1 MRVLVQL
8 RPESPIAASLATAR
22 SEAVTS
28 VPQLLPG
35 FQLDPAY
42 GAVEVPVVLTPRG
55 GAMSLEGP
63 LAFSSEPEQ
72 AARLVRGEIPD
83 DPSAVTNLLSRP
95 DVSGVFG
102 DPVIENCLVCPG
114 SPPVGSD
121 KDVARLLEVAKL
133 RAEGLDGS
141 GVSVAVLDS
150 GINVAHLRSKGQQGK
165 LDSSNSFTPAGVST
179 RPGQHPVDHGTM
191 CAYDAC
197 IAAPAATLLDH
208 AVLLTRTG
216 GPTVMS
222 GLLSDAI
229 LSFSRLLG
237 LMRSLP
243 PDRQKLVV
251 NNSWGMFN
259 PAWDFAPG
267 HPGNFSHNPA
277 HPFNVIVAAL
287 DTAGADILF
296 AAGNCGHDCP
306 DGRCAFGAAPA
317 IVGANSH
324 PRVLSVA
331 GVDTTRARVGYSSQG
346 PGTLAAQKP
355 DISAYTHFT
364 GSGALG
370 NTDGGTSAACPV
382 AAGVVAAV
390 RTKYP
395 ASVLSP
401 AQLRSLIFKTA
412 VDLGLTGFDHNHGWG
427 LIDPMALAQA
437 VAKAVGAAPAP
448 PWPGRHLRFPPI
460 TVGDD
465 VRVWQQ
471 KMVERRFPLTVDG
484 KYGAKSKQACV
495 EFQRQRSLQADGIVG
510 PMTWNATWTAPM

>member
-8 RPESPIAASLATAR
+8 RPESAMAASLAMAPTD
-22 SEAVTS
+22 AVAS
-28 VPQLLPG
+28 VQPLLPEI
-35 FQLDPAY
+35 QLDAAY
-42 GAVEVPVVLTPRG
+42 GAVELPVVLTPSA
-55 GAMSLEGP
+55 GAMSLDRA

-83 DPSAVTNLLSRP
+83 DPSAVTSLLSRP

-102 DPVIENCLVCPG
+102 DPVIETCLVCPG

-121 KDVARLLEVAKL
+121 KDVARLLDVAKL
-133 RAEGLDGS
+133 AAEGLDGS
-141 GVSVAVLDS
+141 GVSVAIVDT
-150 GINVAHLRSKGQQGK
+150 GINVAHLQSRRQLGK
-165 LDSSNSFTPAGVST
+165 LDASNSFTPAGVST
-179 RPGQHPVDHGTM
+179 RPGQHPVHHGTM

-208 AVLLTRTG
+208 AVLLSQTG
-216 GPTVMS
+216 GPTAMS

-229 LSFSRLLG
+229 LSYSRLLG
-237 LMRSLP
+237 LIRGLP
-243 PDRQKLVV
+243 PEQQKLVV

-259 PAWDFAPG
+259 PAWDFPPG

-277 HPFNVIVAAL
+277 HPFNIIVAAL
-287 DTAGADILF
+287 DSAGADVLF
-296 AAGNCGHDCP
+296 AAGNCGKDCP
-306 DGRCAFGAAPA
+306 DGRCAFGTAAA

-331 GVDTTRARVGYSSQG
+331 GVDVTRSRVGYSSQG
-346 PGTLAAQKP
+346 PGTLSAQKP

-390 RTKYP
+390 RTKYA
-395 ASVLSP
+395 ASVISP

-412 VDLGLTGFDHNHGWG
+412 IDIGLTGFDHNHGWG
-427 LIDPMALAQA
+427 LIDSMALVQA
-437 VAKAVGAAPAP
+437 VDKAVGAAPAP
-448 PWPGRHLRFPPI
+448 PWPGRFLRHPPT

-471 KMVERRFPLTVDG
+471 RMVQRRFGIVADG
-484 KYGAKSKQACV
+484 KYGPKSKQACID
-495 EFQRQRSLQADGIVG
+495 FQRQQSLKADGIVG
-510 PMTWNATWTAPM
+510 QMTWSATWSAPT